1 MTDFNWMLWIVTPII
16 IVYYLYRHVWPAV
29 RKFIRLFQ
37 GIRIN
42 PRSHLTEAEYKKL
55 SVGSLYALQQ
65 GAYLNSL
72 TLDIKDKL
80 PTILADWWDIC
91 NAQDA
96 KQTLEYL
103 GKKGFAYYFPHVY
116 QAFLLDDEEAKD
128 RIFQQH
134 MDSQEDYDKAVEQL
148 HNLENC
154 YDELLECGTIT
165 CREDLL
171 RYGVTGW
178 DAGRLNFMARACY
191 DMKYIS
197 EDEAWHYINHAY
209 EMVHSRFSSWHDFAM
224 SYVIGRALWGGKSAS
239 NSGMMY
245 MAEDLLKSEKSPWTK
260 IEW

>member
-1 MTDFNWMLWIVTPII
+1 MNEKSFRSI
-16 IVYYLYRHVWPAV
+16 RAV
-29 RKFIRLFQ
+29 V
-37 GIRIN
+37 
-42 PRSHLTEAEYKKL
+42 PS
-55 SVGSLYALQQ
+55 GSSAWQ
-65 GAYLNSL
+65 SS
-72 TLDIKDKL
+72 
-80 PTILADWWDIC
+80 
-91 NAQDA
+91 QDA

-103 GKKGFAYYFPHVY
+103 GEKGFAYYFPYVY
-116 QAFLLDDEEAKD
+116 QTFLLDNEEAKD

-134 MDSQEDYDKAVEQL
+134 MTNQEDYDKVVEQL
-148 HNLENC
+148 HNLEEC
-154 YDELLECGTIT
+154 YDELLECGCIT

-197 EDEAWHYINHAY
+197 EAEAWDYIDRAY
-209 EMVHSRFSSWHDFAM
+209 EMVRDRFSSWHDLAM
-224 SYVIGRALWGGKSAS
+224 SYIIGRALWGGKSAS

>member
-37 GIRIN
+37 GITDAPPIGKN
-42 PRSHLTEAEYKKL
+42 GGKL
-55 SVGSLYALQQ
+55 ILDVQCQGVKIGSLLQGIKWTYGQFLVLRFRQVRTGIDAYAL
-65 GAYLNSL
+65 
-72 TLDIKDKL
+72 
-80 PTILADWWDIC
+80 
-91 NAQDA
+91 
-96 KQTLEYL
+96 
-103 GKKGFAYYFPHVY
+103 KK
-116 QAFLLDDEEAKD
+116 AKD

-148 HNLENC
+148 HNLEDC

-224 SYVIGRALWGGKSAS
+224 SYVIGRALW
-239 NSGMMY
+239 
-245 MAEDLLKSEKSPWTK
+245 
-260 IEW
+260 

>member
-1 MTDFNWMLWIVTPII
+1 M
-16 IVYYLYRHVWPAV
+16 
-29 RKFIRLFQ
+29 
-37 GIRIN
+37 
-42 PRSHLTEAEYKKL
+42 
-55 SVGSLYALQQ
+55 
-65 GAYLNSL
+65 
-72 TLDIKDKL
+72 
-80 PTILADWWDIC
+80 
-91 NAQDA
+91 
-96 KQTLEYL
+96 EYL

-148 HNLENC
+148 HNLEDC

-178 DAGRLNFMARACY
+178 DAGRLNFMARARY